1 MCDRGLLSPPN
12 TEGSTNKEKY
22 AHTQNTDIHAYT
34 LAQTVRPKNY
44 PSEAPFNSSTLGQG
58 EKTVFIGAHC

>member
-22 AHTQNTDIHAYT
+22 AHTQNTDTHVRPHK
-34 LAQTVRPKNY
+34 LLVRPKIY
-44 PSEAPFNSSTLGQG
+44 PSEATF
-58 EKTVFIGAHC
+58 